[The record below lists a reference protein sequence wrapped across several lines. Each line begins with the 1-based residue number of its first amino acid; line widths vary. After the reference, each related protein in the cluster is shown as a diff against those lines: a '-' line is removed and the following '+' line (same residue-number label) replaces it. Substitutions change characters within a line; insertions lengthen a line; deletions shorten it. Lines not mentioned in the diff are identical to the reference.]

1 MDKIRPAQI
10 EYKKEIDEMRRLQNQ
25 YEHAVESTH
34 AISNTAISAYLS
46 WYKKTLVVCNRAFGG
61 DDADVKIFR
70 SVDNGQNGYGFK
82 DNYHT
87 LLPTYSILMDR
98 LESLPME
105 AAAVVNEKT
114 EDSKDSKPLIFISH
128 AGNDKEIV
136 KLFVDYILKNGLG
149 LRDENIVCT
158 SFEETTMKGGED
170 IPLYIKKNIKVSSV
184 VLSMVS
190 QNYRR
195 SEVCMNEVGAA
206 WALDNPP
213 IQIVLP
219 DADFD
224 SIGWLVCLNKALK
237 ISERSNLD
245 KLYETLCKRIE
256 INKPSIT
263 SWNGTVT
270 SFLEKLPDVCLL
282 TSKPHVYLTF
292 ENDSTELD
300 VDNVTVEANFY
311 IAEQPKVPKHEQG
324 DSMLW
329 GHHTFAGIKSIRPNI
344 LPTVSIG
351 GSKKNQSM
359 MPVRFWVHNEYEYI
373 ENVDVFVE
381 SEEVNFAD
389 SNVSGGRIVTPLH
402 SKVCIEAHKC
412 IFNMGD
418 INPGMKHKTAEVFI
432 EFQSLYK
439 DYDSYVFSEEKIYT
453 FHLNYLISTK
463 SGPHRGTLTLN
474 VKPSYIRNYI
484 ESNNNIGRVITN
496 AYTQ

>member
-1 MDKIRPAQI
+1 MEKIRPAQI
-10 EYKKEIDEMRRLQNQ
+10 DYKKEIDEICRLQNQ
-25 YEHAVESTH
+25 YEHAVKSTH
-34 AISNTAISAYLS
+34 ANSATAINAFHS
-46 WYKKTLVVCNRAFGG
+46 WYNKTLVVCNRAFGG
-61 DDADVKIFR
+61 DDVDVKIFR
-70 SVDNGQNGYGFK
+70 SVDNGQNGYGLK

-105 AAAVVNEKT
+105 AAAVVNEKS
-114 EDSKDSKPLIFISH
+114 EYGKDSKPLIFISH

-170 IPLYIKKNIKVSSV
+170 IPLYIKKNIKESSV

-195 SEVCMNEVGAA
+195 SEGCMNEVGAA

-245 KLYETLCKRIE
+245 KLYETLCKRTAIIE
-256 INKPSIT
+256 PSIT
-263 SWNGTVT
+263 SWNGAVT

-292 ENDSTELD
+292 ENDLTVLD

-311 IAEQPKVPKHEQG
+311 IAEQPKVPKYETG
-324 DSMLW
+324 NSVLW
-329 GHHTFAGIKSIRPNI
+329 GHHTFAAIESIRPKMF
-344 LPTVSIG
+344 PTVSSG

-359 MPVRFWVHNEYEYI
+359 LPIRFWVHNEHEYI

-381 SEEVNFAD
+381 SDEVIFSD
-389 SNVSGGRIVTPLH
+389 SNVSGGLIVTPLR
-402 SKVCIEAHKC
+402 SKVYIEPHKC

-418 INPGMKHKTAEVFI
+418 INPGMKPKTSEVFI
-432 EFQSLYK
+432 EFQPLYK
-439 DYDSYVFSEEKIYT
+439 DYDSYDFFEEKIYT

-474 VKPSYIRNYI
+474 VKPSYSRKYVEDNKK
-484 ESNNNIGRVITN
+484 IGRVITK